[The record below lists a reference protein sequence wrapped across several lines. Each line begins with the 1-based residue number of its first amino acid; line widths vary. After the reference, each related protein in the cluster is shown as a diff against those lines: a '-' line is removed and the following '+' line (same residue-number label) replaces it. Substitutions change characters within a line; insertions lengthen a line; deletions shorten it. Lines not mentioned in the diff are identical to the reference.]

1 MNWLRKNAGQVVMMG
16 CYLLMGACCGV
27 ITAQTTD
34 RMNGSFF
41 DSLLLLLAGV
51 YGSLLLH
58 IVLHEAGHMVFGLM
72 TGYKFCSFRIGPFV
86 WQKDDEGRL
95 RFGRSPLAGAAGQCL
110 MDPPELTD
118 GRMPFVL
125 YNLGGGLMNVIFALI
140 ALVLSVLT
148 ENPAA
153 DALLLTCALT
163 GVVLAFT
170 NLLPMRVGALD
181 NDGRNILSMKRNS
194 EAVRALWL
202 QLKIAALNAKGVRL
216 KDMPEE
222 WFSLPSR
229 AAMGNSL
236 CAAVR
241 VFRCN
246 RLMDEM
252 KFDEARGAMLNMLR
266 LNTGIAGLHRAFLLM
281 DLACCELFLGNGQD
295 AAKAQMDKDAHKI
308 MKAMKNH
315 LSVLRTEYILALR
328 GEGNAEKAAAIEA
341 RFEKAAAAWPSKADV
356 ESERA
361 ILEYAKALPER
372 SADAGF

>member
-1 MNWLRKNAGQVVMMG
+1 
-16 CYLLMGACCGV
+16 
-27 ITAQTTD
+27 
-34 RMNGSFF
+34 
-41 DSLLLLLAGV
+41 
-51 YGSLLLH
+51 
-58 IVLHEAGHMVFGLM
+58 
-72 TGYKFCSFRIGPFV
+72 
-86 WQKDDEGRL
+86 
-95 RFGRSPLAGAAGQCL
+95 
-110 MDPPELTD
+110 
-118 GRMPFVL
+118 
-125 YNLGGGLMNVIFALI
+125 MNVIFALI

-194 EAVRALWL
+194 EAVRALWV

-222 WFSLPSR
+222 WFSHPSR

-252 KFDEARGAMLNMLR
+252 RFDEARGAMLDMLC
-266 LNTGIAGLHRAFLLM
+266 LNTGIVGLHRAFLLM
-281 DLACCELFLGNGQD
+281 DLACCELLLGNGQD
-295 AAKAQMDKDAHKI
+295 AAKARMDKDAHKI

-315 LSVLRTEYILALR
+315 LSVLRTEYMLALC